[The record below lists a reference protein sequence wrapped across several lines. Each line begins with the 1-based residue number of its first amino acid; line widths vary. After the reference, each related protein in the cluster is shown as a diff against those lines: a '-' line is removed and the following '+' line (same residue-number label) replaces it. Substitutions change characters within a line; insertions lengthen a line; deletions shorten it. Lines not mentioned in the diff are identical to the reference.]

1 MTARLRRGDTRDGTQ
16 EMTAV
21 PPITIG
27 LPVYNG
33 ENYVDQSIRCL
44 RDQTFGDFRLIISDN
59 ASTDSTEEI
68 ARSAA
73 LEDERI
79 IYHRQPVNLGGPA
92 NYNFTLAQAAGDFFM
107 WHAHDDL
114 RDPRFLELAYAHMGA
129 SRKTSVTF
137 SRASAI
143 GPDGE
148 ELGPMFRPAGLIHHS
163 AHRRLRA
170 VIGAPRPELVL
181 FGLMRRELLEQT
193 RKHGSFKGGDR
204 ILVAEMAL
212 LGDFHELDDVLFQNR
227 DHPDRYTR
235 MSTGPGAER
244 KRREWWDPTRPV
256 DTISMPRW
264 RGFREYLAAIR
275 RHPLTSAERIRC
287 YIAMFQSLFDNRMYL
302 AKQLAREPIG
312 VVPNVISRV
321 SGR

>member
-1 MTARLRRGDTRDGTQ
+1 MT
-16 EMTAV
+16 TA

-33 ENYVDQSIRCL
+33 ENYVGESIRCL

-59 ASTDSTEEI
+59 ASTDATEEI

-73 LEDERI
+73 RDDERV
-79 IYHRQPVNLGGPA
+79 IYHRQRVNLGGPA
-92 NYNFTLAQAAGDFFM
+92 NYNFTLAQAEGEFFM

-114 RDPRFLELAYAHMGA
+114 RDPRFLELAYAHMVD
-129 SRKTSVTF
+129 SRTTSVTF
-137 SRASAI
+137 SRSIAI

-148 ELGPMFRPAGLIHHS
+148 HLGPMFRPEGLVHHS

-170 VIGAPRPELVL
+170 VIGAPRPELAL

-193 RKHGSFKGGDR
+193 GKHGSFKGGDR

-235 MSTGPGAER
+235 MSAGPEAEP
-244 KRREWWDPTRPV
+244 KRREWWDPTRTA

-264 RGFREYLAAIR
+264 RGFREYLGAIR
-275 RHPLTSAERIRC
+275 RHPLTTAERIRC
-287 YIAMFQSLFDNRMYL
+287 SMALFQSLFDNRRYL
-302 AKQLAREPIG
+302 AKQLAREALG
-312 VVPNVISRV
+312 VIPQAISRG
-321 SGR
+321 SGRGQRASTG